1 MVTMNEEDLPIDI
14 QIKKL
19 LDWLISRRICS
30 KSWHDDVLEIRGKI
44 SSAILDMPEHPT
56 VKNLLSGARINYFIV
71 LEIIDILKETEK
83 DSKNFLGM
91 YGSKRMKDW
100 KDISSV
106 YTKENVYLAEASQFL
121 IQTLVYDI
129 PALKK
134 RLNKC
139 LAQSQELEKSE
150 ADSLKRSNELI
161 NEFVKSTKSL
171 GLILEEGD
179 CKKSSIK
186 RAIIKLLEDLPA
198 TYNELAKSSSSLRSA
213 CDYYEKFVH
222 KTIDDKVVPCSLLQY
237 LIEYGNVTTYQ
248 WVHGEPP
255 ISVEDPTMDFGMEKD
270 EKEDNSSIDYEEDG
284 DNEIDFGEYGE
295 IDLGEGENGK
305 IDWGNF
311 DSEEEL
317 GESSQEINWD
327 DVITADNIVVEEG
340 GIDGGIA
347 RNEEALSLLDNRR
360 TRILLL
366 DELSELECFL
376 QQRLIDLKNCRGTM
390 GLSLDV
396 GSDTSEDPSSIEKS
410 ITHVRSL
417 ISNLTNGKMHHLQSI
432 RSSPKYVDRIVDNLR
447 SKISLSEKM
456 VSKAKLA
463 VSQRE
468 DTLEESREAKKNID
482 IIAEQTKILQNNITS
497 DISKRYKNRKVN
509 IMGGIQSV
517 C

>member
-106 YTKENVYLAEASQFL
+106 YTKEN
-121 IQTLVYDI
+121 
-129 PALKK
+129 
-134 RLNKC
+134 
-139 LAQSQELEKSE
+139 ELEKSE

-213 CDYYEKFVH
+213 
-222 KTIDDKVVPCSLLQY
+222 
-237 LIEYGNVTTYQ
+237 
-248 WVHGEPP
+248 
-255 ISVEDPTMDFGMEKD
+255 
-270 EKEDNSSIDYEEDG
+270 
-284 DNEIDFGEYGE
+284 
-295 IDLGEGENGK
+295 
-305 IDWGNF
+305 
-311 DSEEEL
+311 
-317 GESSQEINWD
+317 
-327 DVITADNIVVEEG
+327 
-340 GIDGGIA
+340 
-347 RNEEALSLLDNRR
+347 LS
-360 TRILLL
+360 
-366 DELSELECFL
+366 
-376 QQRLIDLKNCRGTM
+376 
-390 GLSLDV
+390 
-396 GSDTSEDPSSIEKS
+396 
-410 ITHVRSL
+410 
-417 ISNLTNGKMHHLQSI
+417 
-432 RSSPKYVDRIVDNLR
+432 Y
-447 SKISLSEKM
+447 
-456 VSKAKLA
+456 
-463 VSQRE
+463 
-468 DTLEESREAKKNID
+468 
-482 IIAEQTKILQNNITS
+482 
-497 DISKRYKNRKVN
+497 
-509 IMGGIQSV
+509 
-517 C
+517 